1 MARRLV
7 SGQTVVI
14 ASHNRGKVA
23 ELEALLGPTGIRVIS
38 VGMLGLQEPEETE
51 PDFAGNARL
60 KALAAANGSGH
71 PALSDDSGFC
81 VAALGGAPGVLSA
94 RWAGPDK
101 DFASAMAR
109 VEALLVGADEQRAWF
124 TCALS
129 VGWPDGHADTF
140 VGRVD
145 GHVTFPPRG
154 TLGFGYDPIFVPRGK
169 SLTFGEMP
177 REEKQ
182 MVSHRA
188 VAFRQFVAA
197 CLPGFRESKEP

>member
-7 SGQTVVI
+7 AGQTVII
-14 ASHNRGKVA
+14 ASHNPGKVA
-23 ELEALLGPTGIRVIS
+23 ELDALLSPAGIRVVS
-38 VGMLGLQEPEETE
+38 VGALGLQEPEETE

-60 KALAAANGSGH
+60 KALAAARGGGH

-81 VAALGGAPGVLSA
+81 VAALGGEPGVLSA

-101 DFASAMAR
+101 DFAGAMAR
-109 VEALLVGADEQRAWF
+109 VESLLDGADDRRAWF
-124 TCALS
+124 VCALS

-154 TLGFGYDPIFVPRGK
+154 ALGFGYDPIFVPLGRDQ
-169 SLTFGEMP
+169 TFGEMS
-177 REEKQ
+177 RDEKQ
-182 MVSHRA
+182 VVSHRA

-197 CLPGFRESKEP
+197 CLPGVIVSTP